1 MNKLEQ
7 YGKEFRE
14 EELYLRARGA
24 VIEFLAFA
32 HQVHAEKD
40 GFSCRVS
47 RLLGFID
54 DVVDVLRSDEQ
65 NCANHD

>member
-24 VIEFLAFA
+24 VIEFLAFVCQT
-32 HQVHAEKD
+32 HPEKD
-40 GFSCRVS
+40 GFDYHVE
-47 RLLGFID
+47 LLRFFID
-54 DVVDVLRSDEQ
+54 NVVNVLCSDEQ
-65 NCANHD
+65 NRDDQA